1 MRYKVQARSRGA
13 VRSTVAA
20 GMLAAAGFATFAT
33 TPANAQVGSPT
44 RVTSSHLVVE
54 ATTANTTGDSTEINS
69 STSNGK
75 PNAILFVTEYV
86 TSTGPVDNHPYGVFY
101 AGAEWAIFNEDRGT
115 MPLGV
120 QFFVL
125 AFSGPSS
132 TDFTVKA
139 SSGNVGGDTAFI
151 NSSKTNGKPTVKL
164 QITQNW
170 NPGGAGGVYNDHN
183 VGIWDTGPKWGV
195 FNEDIAPM
203 PVGPSFNILVGSG
216 TSGGTLA
223 LQKATPSNISGNG
236 SSITNSHST
245 NHPFA
250 LLFVT
255 QDWNPSDHGGTG
267 DDTALG
273 VAYPQSIGGK
283 WEVLNL
289 NGSAMAN
296 KTAFNLLIF
305 SS

>member
-1 MRYKVQARSRGA
+1 
-13 VRSTVAA
+13 
-20 GMLAAAGFATFAT
+20 
-33 TPANAQVGSPT
+33 
-44 RVTSSHLVVE
+44 
-54 ATTANTTGDSTEINS
+54 
-69 STSNGK
+69 
-75 PNAILFVTEYV
+75 
-86 TSTGPVDNHPYGVFY
+86 
-101 AGAEWAIFNEDRGT
+101 
-115 MPLGV
+115 
-120 QFFVL
+120 VL

-132 TDFTVKA
+132 TDFTVTA

-164 QITQNW
+164 QVTQNW

-195 FNEDIAPM
+195 FNEDAAVM

-216 TSGGTLA
+216 TSGGSLA
-223 LQKATPSNISGNG
+223 LQKATPSNISGNA

-255 QDWNPSDHGGTG
+255 QDWNPGNHGGTG
-267 DDTALG
+267 DDTPLG

-283 WEVLNL
+283 WDVLNL

-296 KTAFNLLIF
+296 NTAFNLVIF